1 MGSNDRLK
9 EIDIKNRRCYYF
21 DDILKIE
28 DFNLV
33 NISTDEKLYGN
44 ILVCNISYKTLID
57 ATPLRIR
64 FNKMDGFIRV
74 YDGTRYIVLFDVKKG
89 FHFQQN

>member
-74 YDGTRYIVLFDVKKG
+74 YDGTR
-89 FHFQQN
+89 

>member
-44 ILVCNISYKTLID
+44 ILVCNISHKTLID

-74 YDGTRYIVLFDVKKG
+74 YDGTR
-89 FHFQQN
+89 

>member
-57 ATPLRIR
+57 ATPLHIR

-74 YDGTRYIVLFDVKKG
+74 YDGTR
-89 FHFQQN
+89 